1 MSTSGPFHT
10 TAVLTPTSPF
20 WPSAFATIPSTEVP
34 PLLYC
39 RGNVQLLQSPCV
51 ALVGPRVPTR
61 KGVQAARVLGYL
73 LARRHYTVVSG
84 LADGIDTA
92 AHLGA
97 LAEGG
102 GRTIAVLPT
111 PLDAIYSPHNE
122 HLAAR
127 IVEAGGL
134 LVTEY
139 RLPARAR
146 ERFVLRNRIQAA
158 LSLAVVPVQ
167 CANQS
172 GTMHTVRYARRY
184 GRIVLCPDLGS
195 TEHERSLEQYCGLL
209 TLIEGGTGS
218 FSQDSQLFAF
228 LESVGG
234 PG

>member
-1 MSTSGPFHT
+1 MNTSGPLHT
-10 TAVLTPTSPF
+10 ELVLTPTSPF
-20 WPSAFATIPSTEVP
+20 WPAAFGTIPSNEVP

-39 RGNVQLLQSPCV
+39 RGNVHLLLSRCV
-51 ALVGPRVPTR
+51 TLIGTRLPTR
-61 KGVQAARVLGYL
+61 KGVQAARVLGYR

-84 LADGIDTA
+84 LAEGIDTA

-111 PLDAIYSPHNE
+111 PLDAIYPPHNE
-122 HLAAR
+122 QLAAR

-172 GTMHTVRYARRY
+172 GTMHTVRYAWRY
-184 GRIVLCPDLGS
+184 GRVVLCPNLGS
-195 TEHERSLEQYCGLL
+195 TEHERHLNQYCGLH
-209 TLIEGGTGS
+209 TLIKRGTGS
-218 FSQDSQLFAF
+218 FSRDSQLFAL

-234 PG
+234 TG